1 MLLLLTISVEN
12 LTGYNDI
19 VWQFVLCTFTLFD
32 QPTKG
37 ERVLKINKLVY
48 IWLLFV
54 QDENKDLN
62 AVKTFLSMYS
72 IHSSFPTFDIKMSE
86 FCTFNIVTLTLSKG
100 LLWISKKY
108 FSIPCF

>member
-1 MLLLLTISVEN
+1 M
-12 LTGYNDI
+12 
-19 VWQFVLCTFTLFD
+19 
-32 QPTKG
+32 
-37 ERVLKINKLVY
+37 LKINKLVY

-72 IHSSFPTFDIKMSE
+72 IHSSFPTSDIKMSE

-100 LLWISKKY
+100 LL
-108 FSIPCF
+108 